1 MTQNSPLNHGDQS
14 CVGKTIRRLITRD
27 DEYGRSVVIM
37 MQFSDGSCF
46 EFVSPRTSK
55 LLNRTAPGAGRMA
68 GLDQTVIPQM
78 ALFAGAS

>member
-1 MTQNSPLNHGDQS
+1 MTPSTQSNQS
-14 CVGKTIRRLITRD
+14 CVGKTIRRLITRE

-46 EFVSPRTSK
+46 EFVSPRSSK
-55 LLNRTAPGAGRMA
+55 LLNRSQTARSELPGFDPTA
-68 GLDQTVIPQM
+68 VPQM